1 MTSLDINVTNC
12 IQPSNRTFES
22 YIYELTNKYSCCQL
36 TSTVKDSI
44 KREID
49 LINIIFNKNII
60 VDISEDGTII
70 LKSDSEINVPI
81 TRNVLFEKKK

>member
-1 MTSLDINVTNC
+1 M
-12 IQPSNRTFES
+12 
-22 YIYELTNKYSCCQL
+22 
-36 TSTVKDSI
+36 KDSI

-81 TRNVLFEKKK
+81 TRNVLFEKKKCKILSTISTIQKNLK